1 MKLTLWPI
9 ANDLRI
15 AVKTAQALTER
26 EPYDTH
32 PTGPVGQTKLDNT
45 NKVRLMVVDDH
56 EVIRNG
62 LTQFLSDAL
71 TEVIA
76 KAADAS
82 EAVQLAVEL
91 GPDAILMDI
100 RMAEFDGLW
109 LLEKMKSLCPS
120 IPVVMLSS
128 YDNPTYIAR
137 AIALGASDY
146 LLKNSSRQ
154 AILDSVRRG
163 IAGQPALPDSLLE
176 RVRRSMESGKRLPA
190 QVLESALTQREAQV
204 LRHIGLGLS
213 NKEIAKSLRISVET
227 VKEHV
232 QNILRKTKATDRTDA
247 AVKAVRWGLVD

>member
-1 MKLTLWPI
+1 MVAQSL
-9 ANDLRI
+9 
-15 AVKTAQALTER
+15 AVRVKHH
-26 EPYDTH
+26 H
-32 PTGPVGQTKLDNT
+32 PCDFAGKTKLDDT
-45 NKVRLMVVDDH
+45 KKVRLMVIDDH
-56 EVIRNG
+56 EVVRNG
-62 LTQFLSDAL
+62 LTQFLSDSL
-71 TEVIA
+71 TEVVA
-76 KAADAS
+76 KAGGAA
-82 EAVQLAVEL
+82 EAMQMVVDL
-91 GPDAILMDI
+91 GPDAVLMDV

-163 IAGQPALPDSLLE
+163 IAGQPAPPDSLLE
-176 RVRRSMESGKRLPA
+176 RIRRSMESGKRLPA

-213 NKEIAKSLRISVET
+213 NKEIARSLSISVET